1 MLNSVIPLRIFF
13 SGTRDPFQVLSTTAE
28 ELSSAC
34 HRARR
39 ERRHSFDG
47 SRKWTVREILAH
59 LANNELAFGFRLR
72 QGLGDPHHIIQPY
85 DQERWA
91 DHYSVYDAASALNT
105 FTVTRD
111 WNMKLV
117 RALTPEEL
125 AKPITHPERGAMTMK
140 ILIETIAGHDRNH
153 LLQIQ
158 SIAEQAKAAG
168 A

>member
-1 MLNSVIPLRIFF
+1 MNPYASFL
-13 SGTRDPFQVLSTTAE
+13 GTRDPFKVLSTTAE
-28 ELSSAC
+28 ELNFFVTALGANVDTLSMAP
-34 HRARR
+34 
-39 ERRHSFDG
+39 G
-47 SRKWTVREILAH
+47 KWTVRQILAH
-59 LANNELAFGFRLR
+59 LADNELAFGFRLR

-105 FTVTRD
+105 FTVTRE

-140 ILIETIAGHDRNH
+140 VLIETIAGHDRNH

-158 SIAEQAKAAG
+158 SIAELAKSAG
-168 A
+168 GGA